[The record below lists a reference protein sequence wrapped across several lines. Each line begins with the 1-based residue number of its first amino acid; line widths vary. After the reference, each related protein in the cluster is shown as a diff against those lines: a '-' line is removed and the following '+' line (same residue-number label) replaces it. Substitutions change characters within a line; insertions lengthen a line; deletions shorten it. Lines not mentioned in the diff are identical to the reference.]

1 MGQWGKDATLAITD
15 VTVYGAGIFGMS
27 IAWACLN
34 RGANV
39 VLVDPNGPGTGA
51 SGGLVGALAP
61 HVPELWNNKKQFQL
75 ESLLMAEGFW
85 REVEQA
91 SGLPSGYKRSGRLQP
106 LISERLV
113 ELAHERTI
121 KAVELWQG
129 KAEWTVLDENPYPG
143 WGPASPTGFWVHDTL
158 SARMSPRMAG
168 PALAG
173 AFQARGGKIT
183 TQAPEKGAC
192 VWATGI
198 AGLVELSKVFDREV
212 GNGVKGQSALL
223 GHDAR
228 DLPQV
233 FSDGIH
239 IIPHA
244 DGNVAVGSTS
254 ERFFDDPNT
263 TDHQLDD
270 VLARAYEICPALR
283 KAPVL
288 ERWAGQRPR
297 ASTRSPM
304 LGAWP
309 DRPGH
314 FIANGGFKI
323 GFGMAPKVAEIM
335 ADLVLENID
344 AIPEGFRVEDNI

>member
-1 MGQWGKDATLAITD
+1 MAITD
-15 VTVYGAGIFGMS
+15 VTVFGAGIFGMS
-27 IAWACLN
+27 VAYACLK

-39 VLVDPNGPGTGA
+39 TLCDPNGPGTGA

-75 ESLLMAEGFW
+75 ESLLMAQEFW
-85 REVEQA
+85 DDIEQA

-106 LISERLV
+106 LASARLV
-113 ELAHERTI
+113 ELAHERTV
-121 KAVELWQG
+121 KAVDLWQG
-129 KAEWTVLDENPYPG
+129 KADWRVLDENPHPG
-143 WGPASPTGFWVHDTL
+143 WGPASPTGFWVYDTL

-168 PALAG
+168 PALAA

-183 TQAPEKGAC
+183 TTAPEKGVC

-198 AGLVELSKVFDREV
+198 AGLIKMSKVFSHEV

-233 FSDGIH
+233 FSDGVH

-254 ERFFDDPNT
+254 ERYYDDPNT
-263 TDHQLDD
+263 TDQQLED
-270 VLARAYEICPALR
+270 VLERAYEICPALR
-283 KAPVL
+283 AAPVL
-288 ERWAGQRPR
+288 ERWAGLRPR

-309 DRPGH
+309 NRAGH

-323 GFGMAPKVAEIM
+323 GFGMAPKVGEVM
-335 ADLVLENID
+335 ADLVLENRD
-344 AIPEGFRVEDNI
+344 TIPEGFRVEDNL